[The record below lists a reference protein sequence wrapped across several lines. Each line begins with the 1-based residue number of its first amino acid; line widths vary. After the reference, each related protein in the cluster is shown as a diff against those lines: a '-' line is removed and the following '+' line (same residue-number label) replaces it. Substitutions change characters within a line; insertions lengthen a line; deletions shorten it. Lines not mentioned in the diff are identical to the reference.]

1 MDERRGQWGRRGR
14 ALDGALPLS
23 AATVTAL
30 ALYGATSSQDQTLAW
45 DPGWLLAPLLGVV
58 LLFRRRFP
66 VGVLL
71 ASIAMVISYYATGRP
86 AIGLEL
92 PLAPAFLS
100 LAERG
105 RLRSAAVIA
114 GALVVST
121 YSLRVFLLGQAVPVL
136 LGLQLVSTVVVLA
149 GAIGLGDVIHS
160 RERRQRAETER
171 DRLLAV
177 RREEEMEA
185 RIHREREQIAR
196 DVHDVLGHTMVVISM
211 QADLALDA
219 GRSDEVTQ
227 RALRTIRE
235 CARSALDEV
244 RESLSIVAR
253 DGMDARAPVATV
265 ENLDELIDRV
275 REAGLVVESSI
286 SGQPRAVPVTV
297 GATAYR
303 IAQESLTNILRHSGA
318 TRVKVCQE
326 WAPERLIL
334 EISDDGSVGSVPEP
348 GNGIQGMQERAA
360 MIGGRATASYVR
372 GCGFVVRADL
382 PLPRPRG
389 EAT

>member
-1 MDERRGQWGRRGR
+1 MDERRGQWVSRVR
-14 ALDGALPLS
+14 ALDVALPLS
-23 AATVTAL
+23 AATVTGL

-58 LLFRRRFP
+58 LLSRRRFP

-71 ASIAMVISYYATGRP
+71 ASIAMVIGYYATGRP

-121 YSLRVFLLGQAVPVL
+121 YSLRVFLLGQALPVL

-160 RERRQRAETER
+160 RQRRHRAETER

-318 TRVKVCQE
+318 NRVKVCQE